1 MTKNQKKLEALLLE
15 YIESEVNYPASD
27 NPRLVPELANAL
39 TYLWNITN
47 EGNAEPDFKVE
58 GKEMGTEMPEEST
71 VEIRVILTGIDEAE
85 EQIERIIKK
94 LTKANELADTS
105 AFVRKSKINV

>member
-1 MTKNQKKLEALLLE
+1 M
-15 YIESEVNYPASD
+15 S
-27 NPRLVPELANAL
+27 
-39 TYLWNITN
+39 
-47 EGNAEPDFKVE
+47 
-58 GKEMGTEMPEEST
+58 TEIPEENT
-71 VEIRVILTGIDEAE
+71 VEIRVVLTGTDEAE

>member
-27 NPRLVPELANAL
+27 NTSLVPELANEL
-39 TYLWNITN
+39 IYLWGVTN
-47 EGNAEPDFKVE
+47 EGNAEPDFKAE

-94 LTKANELADTS
+94 LTKANELADAS